1 MMMWQ
6 KITLGSKI
14 KELTDYTANGS
25 FESLRVNVTYYH
37 EHNFAALIR
46 TTDLGKKL
54 FNPERFTDEKG
65 YKFLKK
71 VHLKGKEILIANVG
85 SLGKVYRV
93 PEYNMPMVLA
103 PNMYLVRFNE
113 EVNEDFIYQY
123 FISDFFK
130 NSLLQK
136 IGSTT
141 LQAINKDNLRSIELK
156 LPPKPEQTRIAEI
169 LSTADAAIAQTE
181 ALIAKYQRLKTGLMQ
196 DLLTR
201 GIDANGNIRS
211 KATHR
216 FVVKKGIE
224 VPEEWEVVR
233 FENLFKTPLR
243 DFGSF
248 SMTNLIEFVN
258 EGIPFIKSEIVFDN
272 FIRYE
277 SISFITE
284 KVHTLLFKSWVYP
297 KNILLTKIGTIGRV
311 AIYDGRL
318 GIVNS
323 NAATAKIDLNIT
335 KACPEFYSTYLQSEE
350 VKRYFEENV
359 ISTPPRINLTEIK
372 EMLVPLPALDEQE
385 RIAEKIQT
393 INRILEQE
401 TTHLSKLHSLK
412 TGLMQDLLS
421 GRVRVKVNNG

>member
-1 MMMWQ
+1 MSMRSKAKLYEISKYISRGQSPVYAEVSEYKVINQACVFSNKLKMENLKFITQQFWQ
-6 KITLGSKI
+6 RLKDDKKIFPDDILVNSTGTGTLGRI
-14 KELTDYTANGS
+14 GFANKELVENTSYDSHVTVVRIDKNLYWPKYFFYLFQDKLFQNALETYCITGS
-25 FESLRVNVTYYH
+25 TNQIELAKN
-37 EHNFAALIR
+37 ALIN
-46 TTDLGKKL
+46 L
-54 FNPERFTDEKG
+54 
-65 YKFLKK
+65 
-71 VHLKGKEILIANVG
+71 
-85 SLGKVYRV
+85 
-93 PEYNMPMVLA
+93 
-103 PNMYLVRFNE
+103 
-113 EVNEDFIYQY
+113 EVEFPT
-123 FISDFFK
+123 SK
-130 NSLLQK
+130 AE
-136 IGSTT
+136 
-141 LQAINKDNLRSIELK
+141 QA
-156 LPPKPEQTRIAEI
+156 RIAEI
-169 LSTADAAIAQTE
+169 LSTADEAIAQTE
-181 ALIAKYQRLKTGLMQ
+181 ALIAKYQRIKTGLMQ

-211 KATHR
+211 KATHK
-216 FVVKKGIE
+216 FVVKNGIE

-421 GRVRVKVNNG
+421 GRKRLNL